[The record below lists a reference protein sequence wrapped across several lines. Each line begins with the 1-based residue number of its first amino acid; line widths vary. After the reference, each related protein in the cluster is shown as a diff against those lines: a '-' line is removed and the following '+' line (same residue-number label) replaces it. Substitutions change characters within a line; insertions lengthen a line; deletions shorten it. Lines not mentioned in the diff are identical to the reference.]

1 MELKNLPASIQA
13 RLKNRA
19 RDTGEE
25 FQTLLT
31 RFALERL
38 LFRLSVSK
46 YQDTFVLKGA
56 FLFLAW
62 EQSIGRPTRDLDLL
76 AEGEPDIGRLEQ
88 IFMDLCELGVESDG
102 VVFVADTVRGR
113 MIREQA
119 PYDGIRINLEAGLG
133 NAVLRLQIDVGFG
146 DAVVPAP
153 IEINFPVL
161 LEFPSPRLRGY
172 RPETVV
178 AEKCEAMVVLGLA
191 NSRLKDYYDLWRL
204 ASTFDFEGPVLA
216 LAIRAVFER
225 RQTAIPEGVTAGLTD
240 AYSKQWGAQWL
251 GVLNRFGVDDPLSL
265 METLDL
271 LRRFLLPVFESL
283 AVGEELKHTWTPSGG
298 WAEVT

>member
-1 MELKNLPASIQA
+1 MDLKNLPASIQA

-46 YQDTFVLKGA
+46 HQDTFVLKGA

-62 EQSIGRPTRDLDLL
+62 GESIERPTRDLDLL
-76 AEGEPDIGRLEQ
+76 AEGTPDIERLEQ
-88 IFMDLCELGVESDG
+88 IFRELCKLEVESDG
-102 VVFVADTVRGR
+102 VAFVADTVRGR
-113 MIREQA
+113 IIREQA
-119 PYDGIRINLEAGLG
+119 PYDGIRINLDARLG

-178 AEKCEAMVVLGLA
+178 AEKCEAMVALGLA

-204 ASTFDFEGPVLA
+204 ASTYDFEGPILA
-216 LAIRAVFER
+216 LAIRAAFER
-225 RQTAIPEGVTAGLTD
+225 RRTTIPDGLPAGLAD
-240 AYSKQWGAQWL
+240 AYSERWGAQWL
-251 GVLNRFGVDDPLSL
+251 GVTSRLGAEDPPSL
-265 METLDL
+265 TVTLDL
-271 LRRFLLPVFESL
+271 LRKFLLPLFESL
-283 AVGEELKHTWTPSGG
+283 ATGMELKHTWTPLDG
-298 WAEVT
+298 WQ

>member
-1 MELKNLPASIQA
+1 MELKNLPASILA

-46 YQDTFVLKGA
+46 HQDSFVLKGA

-62 EQSIGRPTRDLDLL
+62 GESIERPTRDLDLL
-76 AEGEPDIGRLEQ
+76 AEGAPDIERLER
-88 IFMDLCELGVESDG
+88 IFRELCEQDVESDG
-102 VVFVADTVRGR
+102 VIFVADTVRGR
-113 MIREQA
+113 MIREQV
-119 PYDGIRINLEAGLG
+119 PYDGIRINLDARLG

-146 DAVVPAP
+146 DALVPAP
-153 IEINFPVL
+153 IEIDFPVL
-161 LEFPSPRLRGY
+161 LEFPCPRLRAY
-172 RPETVV
+172 RSETVV
-178 AEKCEAMVVLGLA
+178 AEKCEAMVALGLA

-204 ASTFDFEGPVLA
+204 ASTRDYEGPVLA

-225 RQTAIPEGVTAGLTD
+225 RQTMIPEGIPAGLTD
-240 AYSKQWGAQWL
+240 SYSEQWGVQWL
-251 GVLNRFGVDDPLSL
+251 GVLNRFGVDDPPSL
-265 METLDL
+265 MEVLDL

-283 AVGEELKHTWTPSGG
+283 AVDEELEHTWTPPRG
-298 WAEVT
+298 WQ

>member
-1 MELKNLPASIQA
+1 MELKNIPASIQA

-25 FQTLLT
+25 LQTLLT

-38 LFRLSVSK
+38 LFRLSGSK
-46 YQDTFVLKGA
+46 HRESFVLKGA

-62 EQSIGRPTRDLDLL
+62 GESVERPTRDLDLL
-76 AEGEPDIGRLEQ
+76 AEGAPDIERFEQ
-88 IFMDLCELGVESDG
+88 IFRELCELEVESDG

-119 PYDGIRINLEAGLG
+119 AYDGIRINLDALIGK
-133 NAVLRLQIDVGFG
+133 AVIQLQIDVGFG

-153 IEINFPVL
+153 IEIEFPVL
-161 LEFPSPRLRGY
+161 LEFPCPRLRGY

-178 AEKCEAMVVLGLA
+178 AEKCEAMVALGLA
-191 NSRLKDYYDLWRL
+191 NSRLKDYNDLWRL
-204 ASTFDFEGPVLA
+204 ASTRDFEGPILA

-225 RQTAIPEGVTAGLTD
+225 RQTAIPDGIPAGLTN
-240 AYSKQWGAQWL
+240 AYSEQWGVQWL
-251 GVLNRFGVDDPLSL
+251 GVLNRFGVDDPPSL

-283 AVGEELKHTWTPSGG
+283 AVDEELEHAWTPSCG
-298 WAEVT
+298 WQ

>member
-1 MELKNLPASIQA
+1 
-13 RLKNRA
+13 
-19 RDTGEE
+19 
-25 FQTLLT
+25 
-31 RFALERL
+31 
-38 LFRLSVSK
+38 
-46 YQDTFVLKGA
+46 
-56 FLFLAW
+56 
-62 EQSIGRPTRDLDLL
+62 
-76 AEGEPDIGRLEQ
+76 
-88 IFMDLCELGVESDG
+88 VESDG

-146 DAVVPAP
+146 DAVVPPP
-153 IEINFPVL
+153 IEIDFPAL

-204 ASTFDFEGPVLA
+204 ASTSDFEGPVLA

-225 RQTAIPEGVTAGLTD
+225 RQTAIPEGIPAGLTES
-240 AYSKQWGAQWL
+240 YSERWGVQWL
-251 GVLNRFGVDDPLSL
+251 GVLNRFGVDDPLPL
-265 METLDL
+265 MESLDL

-283 AVGEELKHTWTPSGG
+283 AADEELEHTWNPPRG
-298 WAEVT
+298 WR

>member
-46 YQDTFVLKGA
+46 HQDTFVLKGA

-62 EQSIGRPTRDLDLL
+62 EESVERPTRDLDLL

-88 IFMDLCELGVESDG
+88 IFRELCELGVESDG

-119 PYDGIRINLEAGLG
+119 PYDGIRIILEASLG
-133 NAVLRLQIDVGFG
+133 NAVLQLQIDVGFG

-153 IEINFPVL
+153 TEIDFPVL
-161 LEFPSPRLRGY
+161 LEFPCPRLRAY
-172 RPETVV
+172 RSETVV

-204 ASTFDFEGPVLA
+204 ATKYDFEGPVLA

-225 RQTAIPEGVTAGLTD
+225 RQTAIPEGIPAGLTD
-240 AYSKQWGAQWL
+240 AYSEQWGVQWL

-283 AVGEELKHTWTPSGG
+283 AVGEGLEHTWTPSGG
-298 WAEVT
+298 WR

>member
-1 MELKNLPASIQA
+1 MELKNIPASIQA

-25 FQTLLT
+25 LQTLLT

-38 LFRLSVSK
+38 LFRLSVSN
-46 YQDTFVLKGA
+46 YRESFVLKGA

-62 EQSIGRPTRDLDLL
+62 GESVERPTRDLDLL
-76 AEGEPDIGRLEQ
+76 AEGASDIERLER
-88 IFMDLCELGVESDG
+88 IFRELCELEVESDG

-119 PYDGIRINLEAGLG
+119 AYDGIRINLDVRLG
-133 NAVLRLQIDVGFG
+133 KAALQLQIDVGFG
-146 DAVVPAP
+146 DAVVPPP
-153 IEINFPVL
+153 IEIEFPVL
-161 LEFPSPRLRGY
+161 LEFPCPKLRGY

-178 AEKCEAMVVLGLA
+178 AEKCEAMVALGLV
-191 NSRLKDYYDLWRL
+191 NSRLKDYNDLWRL
-204 ASTFDFEGPVLA
+204 ASTRDFEGPVLA

-225 RQTAIPEGVTAGLTD
+225 RQTAIPDGIPAGLTD
-240 AYSKQWGAQWL
+240 AYSEQWGVQWFGL
-251 GVLNRFGVDDPLSL
+251 LNRFGVDDPPSL
-265 METLDL
+265 METPDL

-283 AVGEELKHTWTPSGG
+283 AADEELENTWTPPGG
-298 WAEVT
+298 WQ

>member
-1 MELKNLPASIQA
+1 MELKDLPASILA

-25 FQTLLT
+25 FQALLT

-46 YQDTFVLKGA
+46 HQDSFVLKGA

-62 EQSIGRPTRDLDLL
+62 GESIERPTRDLDLL
-76 AEGEPDIGRLEQ
+76 AEGAPDLERLEQ
-88 IFMDLCELGVESDG
+88 IFRELCELDVVSDG

-119 PYDGIRINLEAGLG
+119 PYDGIRINLDARLG
-133 NAVLRLQIDVGFG
+133 KAVLRLQIDVGFG

-153 IEINFPVL
+153 IEIDFPVL
-161 LEFPSPRLRGY
+161 LDFQSPRLRGY

-178 AEKCEAMVVLGLA
+178 AEKCEAIVALGLA

-204 ASTFDFEGPVLA
+204 ASTNDFDGPVLA

-225 RQTAIPEGVTAGLTD
+225 RQTMIPEGIPAGLTD
-240 AYSKQWGAQWL
+240 AYSEQWDVQWL

-265 METLDL
+265 IETLDL
-271 LRRFLLPVFESL
+271 VRRFLLPVFESL
-283 AVGEELKHTWTPSGG
+283 AVDEELEHTWTPPRG
-298 WAEVT
+298 WQ

>member
-1 MELKNLPASIQA
+1 MELKNIPASIQA

-25 FQTLLT
+25 LQTLLT
-31 RFALERL
+31 RFALERF

-46 YQDTFVLKGA
+46 HRESFVLKGA

-62 EQSIGRPTRDLDLL
+62 GESVERPTRDLDLL
-76 AEGEPDIGRLEQ
+76 AEGAPDIERLEQ
-88 IFMDLCELGVESDG
+88 IFRELCELEVESDG

-119 PYDGIRINLEAGLG
+119 AYDGIRINLDARLG
-133 NAVLRLQIDVGFG
+133 KAVLQLQIDVGFG

-153 IEINFPVL
+153 IEIEFPVL
-161 LEFPSPRLRGY
+161 LEFPCPRLRGY

-178 AEKCEAMVVLGLA
+178 AEKCEAMVDLGLA
-191 NSRLKDYYDLWRL
+191 NSRLKDYNDLWRL
-204 ASTFDFEGPVLA
+204 ASTRDFEGPVLA

-225 RQTAIPEGVTAGLTD
+225 RQTAIPDGIPAGLTD
-240 AYSKQWGAQWL
+240 AYSEQWGVQWL
-251 GVLNRFGVDDPLSL
+251 GVLNRFGADHPPSL
-265 METLDL
+265 METLDR

-283 AVGEELKHTWTPSGG
+283 AADEELKHIWTPSGG
-298 WAEVT
+298 WG

>member
-1 MELKNLPASIQA
+1 MELKNIPASIQA

-19 RDTGEE
+19 RDTGAEL
-25 FQTLLT
+25 QTLLT

-46 YQDTFVLKGA
+46 HRESFVLKGA

-62 EQSIGRPTRDLDLL
+62 GESVERPTRDLDLS
-76 AEGEPDIGRLEQ
+76 AEGAPDIERLEQ
-88 IFMDLCELGVESDG
+88 IFRELCELEMESDG

-119 PYDGIRINLEAGLG
+119 AYDGIRINLDARLG
-133 NAVLRLQIDVGFG
+133 KAVLQLQIDVGFG

-153 IEINFPVL
+153 IEIEFPVL
-161 LEFPSPRLRGY
+161 LEFPCPRLRGY

-178 AEKCEAMVVLGLA
+178 AEKSEAMVALGLA
-191 NSRLKDYYDLWRL
+191 NSRLKDYNDLWRL
-204 ASTFDFEGPVLA
+204 ASTRDFEGPVLA

-225 RQTAIPEGVTAGLTD
+225 RQTAIPDGIPAGLTD
-240 AYSKQWGAQWL
+240 AYSEQWGVQWL

-283 AVGEELKHTWTPSGG
+283 AVDEELEHTWTRSRG
-298 WAEVT
+298 WQ

>member
-1 MELKNLPASIQA
+1 MELKNVPASIQA

-38 LFRLSVSK
+38 LFRLSVSEH
-46 YQDTFVLKGA
+46 QDTFVLKGA

-62 EQSIGRPTRDLDLL
+62 GESIERPTRDLDLL
-76 AEGEPDIGRLEQ
+76 AEGEPDIGRLEK
-88 IFMDLCELGVESDG
+88 IFRELCEQDVESDG

-153 IEINFPVL
+153 IEIDFPVL
-161 LEFPSPRLRGY
+161 LEFPSPRLKGY
-172 RPETVV
+172 RLETVV

-204 ASTFDFEGPVLA
+204 ATKYDFEGPVLA
-216 LAIRAVFER
+216 LAIRAVFEQ
-225 RQTAIPEGVTAGLTD
+225 RQTAIPEGIPAGLTD
-240 AYSKQWGAQWL
+240 AYSEQWGVQWL

-283 AVGEELKHTWTPSGG
+283 AADEELEHTWTPSCG
-298 WAEVT
+298 WQ

>member
-38 LFRLSVSK
+38 LYRLSVSK
-46 YQDTFVLKGA
+46 HQDTFVLKGA

-62 EQSIGRPTRDLDLL
+62 EESVERPTRDLDLL
-76 AEGEPDIGRLEQ
+76 AEGVPDIGRLEQ
-88 IFMDLCELGVESDG
+88 IFRELCELGVESDG

-146 DAVVPAP
+146 DAVVPPP
-153 IEINFPVL
+153 IEIDFPAL

-204 ASTFDFEGPVLA
+204 ASTSDFEGPVLA

-225 RQTAIPEGVTAGLTD
+225 RQTAIPEGIPAGLTES
-240 AYSKQWGAQWL
+240 YSERWGVQWL
-251 GVLNRFGVDDPLSL
+251 GVLNRFGVDDPLPL
-265 METLDL
+265 MESLDL

-283 AVGEELKHTWTPSGG
+283 AADEELEHTWNPPRG
-298 WAEVT
+298 WR

>member
-1 MELKNLPASIQA
+1 MELKNIPTSIQA

-25 FQTLLT
+25 LQTLLT

-38 LFRLSVSK
+38 LFRLSVSN
-46 YQDTFVLKGA
+46 YRESFVLKGA

-62 EQSIGRPTRDLDLL
+62 GESVERPTRDLDLL
-76 AEGEPDIGRLEQ
+76 AEGASDIERLER
-88 IFMDLCELGVESDG
+88 IFRELCELEVESDG

-119 PYDGIRINLEAGLG
+119 AYDGIRINLDVRLG
-133 NAVLRLQIDVGFG
+133 KAALQLQIDVGFG
-146 DAVVPAP
+146 DAVVPPP
-153 IEINFPVL
+153 IEIEFPVL
-161 LEFPSPRLRGY
+161 LEFPCPKLRGY

-178 AEKCEAMVVLGLA
+178 AEKCEAMVALGLV
-191 NSRLKDYYDLWRL
+191 NSRLKDYNDLWRL
-204 ASTFDFEGPVLA
+204 ASTRDFEGPVLA

-225 RQTAIPEGVTAGLTD
+225 RQTAIPDGIPAGLTD
-240 AYSKQWGAQWL
+240 AYSEQWGVQWFGL
-251 GVLNRFGVDDPLSL
+251 LNRFGVDDPPSL

-283 AVGEELKHTWTPSGG
+283 AADEELENTWTPPGG
-298 WAEVT
+298 WQ

>member
-46 YQDTFVLKGA
+46 HQDTFVLKGA

-225 RQTAIPEGVTAGLTD
+225 RQTAIPEGITAGLTD
-240 AYSKQWGAQWL
+240 AYSKQWGVQWL

>member
-1 MELKNLPASIQA
+1 MELKNLPTSIQA

-19 RDTGEE
+19 QDTGEE
-25 FQTLLT
+25 FQALLT

-38 LFRLSVSK
+38 LYRLSVSK
-46 YQDTFVLKGA
+46 HQDTFVLKGA

-62 EQSIGRPTRDLDLL
+62 EESVERPTRDLDLL
-76 AEGEPDIGRLEQ
+76 AHGEPELERFEQ
-88 IFMDLCELGVESDG
+88 IFRDLCELEVGSDG

-119 PYDGIRINLEAGLG
+119 PYDGIRINLEASLG

-153 IEINFPVL
+153 IEIDFPVL

-178 AEKCEAMVVLGLA
+178 AEKCEAMVALGLA

-204 ASTFDFEGPVLA
+204 ASTRDFEGPVLA
-216 LAIRAVFER
+216 LAIRSVFER
-225 RQTAIPEGVTAGLTD
+225 RQSAIPDGIPAGLTN
-240 AYSKQWGAQWL
+240 AYSEQWGAQWL
-251 GVLNRFGVDDPLSL
+251 GVLDRFGVDDPPSL
-265 METLDL
+265 METIDL
-271 LRRFLLPVFESL
+271 LRRLLLPIFESL
-283 AVGEELKHTWTPSGG
+283 VVGEELKHTWTPSSG
-298 WAEVT
+298 WR